1 MHFAYWIMRRTC
13 ILCATQCILRAG
25 HALCVLDNICV
36 PDNSLFAPDMYSV
49 RQTMHFACWR
59 CFCASWTTHF
69 VCRTIHCA
77 CWTMHFARQTM
88 HFVSQTSILRARY
101 SILLAGQVILH
112 AGQSILGTP
121 KRPWTFC
128 SLDNR
133 AEGILGRPG
142 RSFCAPGIHFACQTQ
157 HFACRTRYFACQT
170 EHFGDPKATLD
181 LLQPCQ

>member
-1 MHFAYWIMRRTC
+1 MRQTC

-59 CFCASWTTHF
+59 CFVRAGQRILCAGQF
-69 VCRTIHCA
+69 IVRA
-77 CWTMHFARQTM
+77 ARQTMHFARQT
-88 HFVSQTSILRARY
+88 FILRARY

-112 AGQSILGTP
+112 ARQSILGTP

-157 HFACRTRYFACQT
+157 HFACRTRYFACRT
-170 EHFGDPKATLD
+170 EHFGDPTATLD